1 MSGLAA
7 RAVLYALA
15 FGAGVALTV
24 QVGVN
29 AAARGYLRGNAAS
42 AALLS
47 FVTGGV
53 ALALYVAVSGGTW
66 LPRSALAAPA
76 WVWAGGVLG
85 AAYVLASMM
94 LGPRLGA
101 LAFFSLVILGQLAS
115 SVLVDH
121 FGLLGFPRA
130 PLSAGRLLGLLALML
145 GAWLINR

>member
-1 MSGLAA
+1 
-7 RAVLYALA
+7 
-15 FGAGVALTV
+15 
-24 QVGVN
+24 
-29 AAARGYLRGNAAS
+29 
-42 AALLS
+42 
-47 FVTGGV
+47 
-53 ALALYVAVSGGTW
+53 
-66 LPRSALAAPA
+66 
-76 WVWAGGVLG
+76 
-85 AAYVLASMM
+85 VLASMM